1 MLLIID
7 DDIAVQTSLV
17 LLLRKEGFAAKAW
30 VRPARPWRPCAPKRP
45 S

>member
-17 LLLRKEGFAAKAW
+17 LLLRKEGLRRRQW
-30 VRPARPWRPCAPKRP
+30 GRRARPWRPCAPRRP